1 MQDGT
6 IKPMTQPAT
15 PVTREK
21 RSFFDRHF
29 APLIAV
35 WIVAFVI
42 AGLLYWFVRAMPAF
56 DVVVKPV
63 YFIDAAL
70 AVAFTWRWIRTRG
83 KIDRRHHLD
92 RRRTD
97 RRNTSE
103 YSTKPPES

>member
-1 MQDGT
+1 
-6 IKPMTQPAT
+6 MTQPAT
-15 PVTREK
+15 PVNRTR

-29 APLIAV
+29 APLMAV
-35 WIVAFVI
+35 WIVALVI
-42 AGLLYWFVRAMPAF
+42 AGLIYWFVRAMPAF
-56 DVVVKPV
+56 DDVVKPV

-83 KIDRRHHLD
+83 TGNRRQHGD

-97 RRNTSE
+97 RRNTAE